1 VTRMQIILIPTG
13 FFLAAVALSGEAE
26 KIELGRLYIDP
37 LTGFSL
43 RPPVNTARTRTS
55 VSSCLVTWTR
65 RDEKTGAILWTLSVF
80 RRSDPDL
87 KDADLQACSRRL
99 ATRFRTTDRFEAD
112 SVEVAPLAGRPA
124 VTYRGVAKGRV
135 RFWQRRVW
143 VLRQKQDFLEFRI
156 SGPTNMRNHLDE
168 ICSAVLATLEI
179 TDPVR
184 AKVQR
189 KTNLD
194 RGGTLLA
201 ALTDKKLAA
210 LIRTGPHWF
219 LYRRKGQAVGF
230 MRQVELPATKSGK
243 SGCVVKAWIWLSGPG
258 EQVMRIR
265 REMFTAAD
273 RSAETWVEV
282 GWLRTDRKTT
292 RLSERGSKTGEQI
305 VCKVIRDGKAKT
317 PRSVTAPKANYLP
330 RAMVWLLGRM
340 VNSETPA
347 SYAFATYDA
356 TGNNFNLRTF
366 TVEGPEEI
374 ELSGRRVQA
383 VRVTDQLSADAPP
396 ATMWIDKKGNLL
408 IMEAAGG
415 LVMEV
420 ATGQAVLRRFP
431 NAEEIIKTMG
441 P

>member
-1 VTRMQIILIPTG
+1 MTRMQIILIPTG

-305 VCKVIRDGKAKT
+305 VCKVIRDG
-317 PRSVTAPKANYLP
+317 
-330 RAMVWLLGRM
+330 
-340 VNSETPA
+340 
-347 SYAFATYDA
+347 
-356 TGNNFNLRTF
+356 
-366 TVEGPEEI
+366 
-374 ELSGRRVQA
+374 
-383 VRVTDQLSADAPP
+383 
-396 ATMWIDKKGNLL
+396 
-408 IMEAAGG
+408 
-415 LVMEV
+415 
-420 ATGQAVLRRFP
+420 
-431 NAEEIIKTMG
+431 
-441 P
+441 